1 MDPVDSLTG
10 QSLYY
15 MDSKPLKH
23 VDLIDEDHGN
33 LTAFSDKAPGLSP
46 VDVFF
51 S

>member
-23 VDLIDEDHGN
+23 VDLIIDEDHGN
-33 LTAFSDKAPGLSP
+33 LVFSDKAPGLSP